1 MKDNKIK
8 MPYCLKKSDL
18 TNLLIVWYSNTIRG
32 R

>member
-1 MKDNKIK
+1 MEDNKIIDALL
-8 MPYCLKKSDL
+8 PKKVPL